1 MQTSP
6 RRPFQQSVSFILCV
20 TLLLSSW
27 VVVSFPTTASAAPAT
42 VTKVLQEGVDGYTGM
57 SSATVSSLKPDTP
70 SPGISVLTRRDYG
83 DYGDSRPFFKIDLP
97 SIPQNA
103 TITDAKFELS
113 ALPFGNS
120 GNGTVSVDVYRV
132 AQDWNES
139 SITWNTSITNPI
151 YDSIPYS
158 TKPIGCAGNSAI
170 CSFDLTGLVQQW
182 VEGTSEN
189 YGFMLKVADEI
200 PSVNWSRGFHPETFY
215 VVSLRPKLTITYTV
229 AATGVDVTPSTLS
242 LIRGGST
249 EQLIATVLPDTAMN
263 KNVTWSSSDPAIAT
277 VDASGVVT
285 PVGRGTATITV
296 TTEDGSFTDTST
308 VTVSEPTDLSQLTL
322 SKGTLSPAFEAG
334 TTHYTAA
341 VTNDVY
347 SLTVTPITVDA
358 HATMT
363 VNGHLVKSGT
373 PSEAIQ
379 LNVGDNEITVT
390 VTAQDGTTNTYM
402 VKVTRAASN
411 SADLTNVE
419 LSKGTLTPAFASGT
433 TAYAAAVTNDVYK
446 LTITATTLDAN
457 STVTVNGQPVKSG
470 TPSEAIELNVGDNK
484 IVVTV
489 TAQDGI
495 TTKTYT
501 IVVTRL
507 NASSPAPD
515 NGGHSGS
522 YNGGSSSGPPVS
534 PVNPSED
541 KTDEP
546 KDTET
551 PSEGSNGAACP
562 QLTWTDTRS
571 HWARPYIDT
580 ASQLC
585 IIKGVSSDK
594 LLPDEEVTRLQF
606 ALMVARAMKLQPV
619 DHTGVLEAYQ
629 DREDI
634 PAWASEELS
643 AAIQA
648 GIIEGYN
655 DDMLRP
661 NKKISRAELI
671 TMLIRGQGLS
681 AANAATS
688 FKDDAEIPAWAK
700 GYVRYAEQL
709 GVIEGRSNNR
719 FEPSS
724 TATRAEA
731 VVILVRMLQD
741 KQ

>member
-6 RRPFQQSVSFILCV
+6 RRRPFQQSVSFILCV

-57 SSATVSSLKPDTP
+57 RSATVNSSKPDTP
-70 SPGISVLTRRDYG
+70 SPSISVLSRRDYG
-83 DYGDSRPFFKIDLP
+83 VSRPFFQFDLS

-103 TITDAKFELS
+103 TITDVKFELS
-113 ALPFGNS
+113 ALPFGNT
-120 GNGTVSVDVYRV
+120 GDGTVSVDVYRV
-132 AQDWNES
+132 AQEWNES
-139 SITWNTSITNPI
+139 DITWNTSVTNPI
-151 YDSIPYS
+151 YDPIPYS
-158 TKPIGCAGNSAI
+158 SKPIGCAENSAI

-189 YGFMLKVADEI
+189 YGFMLKVTDEM

-215 VVSLRPKLTITYTV
+215 VVSLRPKLTITYTI

-249 EQLIATVLPDTAMN
+249 EQLTATVQPDTAMN

-285 PVGRGTATITV
+285 PVGRGSATITV
-296 TTEDGSFTDTST
+296 TTEDGSFADTST

-322 SKGTLSPAFEAG
+322 SQGTLSPAFEAG
-334 TTHYTAA
+334 TINYTAA

-347 SLTVTPITVDA
+347 SLMVTPTTVDA
-358 HATMT
+358 NATVT
-363 VNGHLVKSGT
+363 VNGQLATSGM
-373 PSEAIQ
+373 PSQEIQ

-390 VTAQDGTTNTYM
+390 VTAQDGTTKTYT
-402 VKVTRAASN
+402 VKVTRAASI

-433 TAYAAAVTNDVYK
+433 TLYAAAVTNDVYNV
-446 LTITATTLDAN
+446 TVTPTTLDAN
-457 STVTVNGQPVKSG
+457 STVTVNGQLVKSG
-470 TPSEAIELNVGDNK
+470 TPSEAIELNVGDNEIAVK
-484 IVVTV
+484 V
-489 TAQDGI
+489 TAQDGT

-515 NGGHSGS
+515 NGGDSG
-522 YNGGSSSGPPVS
+522 YDNGGSSTPPVS
-534 PVNPSED
+534 PSNPSED
-541 KTDEP
+541 KPDEP
-546 KDTET
+546 KDTED
-551 PSEGSNGAACP
+551 PSEEPNGAACP
-562 QLTWTDTRS
+562 QLTWTDTQS
-571 HWARPYIDT
+571 HWAKSYIDA
-580 ASQLC
+580 ASQYC

-619 DHTGVLEAYQ
+619 DHTGVLETYQ
-629 DREDI
+629 DQEDI
-634 PAWASEELS
+634 PAWATGELS

-681 AANAATS
+681 ADNGATS
-688 FKDDAEIPAWAK
+688 FEDDAEIPAWAK